1 MPGRE
6 PPTEAINERTR
17 EFDLLPLLDQARLMN
32 EEDRGVPAVVGTV
45 LPQIADAVT
54 RIAQAL
60 RGGGRLVYVGA
71 GTSGRLAALDA
82 VECPP
87 TFGTDPDQVQAVLAG
102 GPGTLT
108 DAVEGA
114 EDDERAGEREIDAR
128 AVGPKDVIVAIAASG
143 TTPYVLAAAR
153 RARAR
158 GATTVAVTCV
168 AGSPIAAACDLAITP
183 VVGPEVIA
191 GSTRLKAGT
200 AQKLVLN
207 MLSTLAMVQLGKVY
221 GNLMVDL
228 RVTNEKLR
236 RRAVRIVA
244 AAAAVAEPHAAD
256 ALARAGGRVPVAIV
270 MLATRTTAEAAA
282 ARLARAGGSLRRAV
296 AGDTGTTPGAP

>member
-6 PPTEAINERTR
+6 PPTEAINERAR
-17 EFDLLPLLDQARLMN
+17 ELDLLPLLDQARLMN
-32 EEDRGVPAVVGTV
+32 EEDRGVPAVVGMV

-60 RGGGRLVYVGA
+60 RAGGRLVYVGA

-128 AVGPKDVIVAIAASG
+128 AVSPKDVIVAVAASG

-168 AGSPIAAACDLAITP
+168 AGSPLAAACDLAITP

-244 AAAAVAEPHAAD
+244 AAAGVAEPQAAD

-270 MLATRTTAEAAA
+270 MLVTRTTAEGAA
-282 ARLARAGGSLRRAV
+282 ARLARAGGSLRRAM